1 MFYKTFLIVNV
12 EILFIPATYEQNI
25 EKMLVFLSLKILIRN
40 GLLFNSKLQR
50 FSIMTKSYAYNMKQ
64 PSLVWV
70 IIR

>member
-1 MFYKTFLIVNV
+1 MNNEL
-12 EILFIPATYEQNI
+12 

-50 FSIMTKSYAYNMKQ
+50 IKYKDKNYAYNMKQ

-70 IIR
+70 IIQ